1 MSGGVNV
8 SQYAPVNKL
17 QNSVVDASHASSVAQ
32 WRLLALLVAAVFIN
46 YIDRS
51 NLSVSAEQITKELS
65 LSPSQMGMLLS
76 GFFYTYAVC
85 QLLSGWLIDRF
96 EVHVVFGVG
105 FLIWSL
111 ATAATGFVGGFYS
124 LMGFRLL
131 LGFGES
137 VAYPAFSKIIAS
149 DYAESQR
156 GTANALIDAGSKL
169 GPALGTLVGG
179 LVVAQYGWR
188 FLFQVLGFGALLWLP
203 CWMMWAPRKHK
214 DEVSAVKANV
224 YTPSMW
230 QLLQVRSVWGTFFGL
245 FALNYTWYFMI
256 TWFPSYLIKARHFS
270 TERMAV
276 LGSIPF
282 LMIGVAAVL
291 AGWWA
296 DRLISQG
303 GSPTK
308 VRKGFIAGGLLM
320 NTLMLPASM
329 AASDTVSL
337 GLFFL
342 ACFALGFTTGNHWA
356 ITQTM
361 AGPAAAGKWTG
372 MQNAFG
378 NLAGVVAPL
387 LTGVIVEQTGSFF
400 YAFVTVAIV
409 VVLGAASYAFVIED
423 IKPIEWGP
431 QERVGS

>member
-1 MSGGVNV
+1 MEKIKNLT
-8 SQYAPVNKL
+8 PT
-17 QNSVVDASHASSVAQ
+17 SSLAQ

-51 NLSVSAEQITKELS
+51 NLSVSAEQISQELS

-76 GFFYTYAVC
+76 GFFYTYAAC

-96 EVHVVFGVG
+96 EVHLVFGVG
-105 FLIWSL
+105 FLIWSF

-124 LMGFRLL
+124 LMGFRLI

-149 DYAESQR
+149 DYEESQR
-156 GTANALIDAGSKL
+156 GMANALIDAGSKL

-179 LVVAQYGWR
+179 LIVARYGWR
-188 FLFQVLGFGALLWLP
+188 SLFLILGFGALLWLP
-203 CWMMWAPRKHK
+203 FWMIWAPRKSRVHTNPNAL
-214 DEVSAVKANV
+214 VNV
-224 YTPSMW
+224 DIFMPSMW
-230 QLLQVRSVWGTFFGL
+230 QLLQVRSVWGSFFGL
-245 FALNYTWYFMI
+245 FAINYTWYFMI

-282 LMIGVAAVL
+282 LMIGIAAVL
-291 AGWWA
+291 AGWWS
-296 DRLISQG
+296 DRLIRQG

-308 VRKGFIAGGLLM
+308 VRKTFIAGGLLL

-329 AASDTVSL
+329 AESDTLSL
-337 GLFFL
+337 GLFFA
-342 ACFALGFTTGNHWA
+342 ACFALGLTTANHWA
-356 ITQTM
+356 VTQTM
-361 AGPAAAGKWTG
+361 AGPMAAGKWTG

-378 NLAGVVAPL
+378 NLAGVIAPWA
-387 LTGVIVEQTGSFF
+387 TGVIVERTGSF
-400 YAFVTVAIV
+400 YLAFVTVAIV
-409 VVLGAASYAFVIED
+409 VVLGAASFVFVIED
-423 IKPIEWGP
+423 IKPVNWKLR
-431 QERVGS
+431 QTAL

>member
-1 MSGGVNV
+1 MDKITNLTHV
-8 SQYAPVNKL
+8 SK
-17 QNSVVDASHASSVAQ
+17 VAQ

-51 NLSVSAEQITKELS
+51 NLSVSAEEITRELS
-65 LSPSQMGMLLS
+65 LSPSQMGTLLS
-76 GFFYTYAVC
+76 GFFYTYAAC

-124 LMGFRLL
+124 LLGFRLL

-149 DYAESQR
+149 DYEESQR
-156 GTANALIDAGSKL
+156 GMANALIDAGSKL

-179 LVVAQYGWR
+179 LIVAQYGWR
-188 FLFQVLGFGALLWLP
+188 SLFFILGFGALLWLP
-203 CWMMWAPRKHK
+203 FWMIWAPRKSRVRLHGN
-214 DEVSAVKANV
+214 SAAPVNT
-224 YTPSMW
+224 YMPSMW
-230 QLLQVRSVWGTFFGL
+230 ELLKIRSVWGSFFGL
-245 FALNYTWYFMI
+245 FAINYTWYFMV

-296 DRLISQG
+296 DRLISKG

-308 VRKGFIAGGLLM
+308 VRKSFIAGGLLL

-329 AASDTVSL
+329 AESDTLSL
-337 GLFFL
+337 GLFFA
-342 ACFALGFTTGNHWA
+342 ACFALGLTTANHWA
-356 ITQTM
+356 VTQTM
-361 AGPAAAGKWTG
+361 AGPMAAGKWTG

-378 NLAGVVAPL
+378 NIAGIIAPQV
-387 LTGVIVEQTGSFF
+387 TGNIVERTGSFHL
-400 YAFVTVAIV
+400 AFVAVAVV
-409 VVLGAASYAFVIED
+409 VVLGAASFIFVIEE
-423 IKPIEWGP
+423 IKPIAWGP
-431 QERVGS
+431 KRAT

>member
-1 MSGGVNV
+1 MDKITNLTHV
-8 SQYAPVNKL
+8 SK
-17 QNSVVDASHASSVAQ
+17 VAQ

-51 NLSVSAEQITKELS
+51 NLSVSAEEITRELS

-76 GFFYTYAVC
+76 GFFYTYAAC

-96 EVHVVFGVG
+96 EVHLVFGIG

-149 DYAESQR
+149 DYEESQR
-156 GTANALIDAGSKL
+156 GMANALIDAGSKL

-179 LVVAQYGWR
+179 LIVAKYGWR
-188 FLFQVLGFGALLWLP
+188 SLFFILGFGALLWLP
-203 CWMMWAPRKHK
+203 FWMIWAPRKSRVRLHGN
-214 DEVSAVKANV
+214 SAAPVNT
-224 YTPSMW
+224 YMPSMW
-230 QLLQVRSVWGTFFGL
+230 ELLQVRSVWGSFFGL
-245 FALNYTWYFMI
+245 FAINYTWYFMV

-282 LMIGVAAVL
+282 LMIGVTAVL

-296 DRLISQG
+296 DRLISKG

-308 VRKGFIAGGLLM
+308 VRKSFIAGGLLL

-329 AASDTVSL
+329 AESDTLSL
-337 GLFFL
+337 GLFFA
-342 ACFALGFTTGNHWA
+342 ACFALGLTTANHWA
-356 ITQTM
+356 VTQTM
-361 AGPAAAGKWTG
+361 AGPLAAGKWTG

-378 NLAGVVAPL
+378 NIAGVVAPY
-387 LTGVIVEQTGSFF
+387 LTGVIVEKTGSF
-400 YAFVTVAIV
+400 YLAFVAVAVV
-409 VVLGAASYAFVIED
+409 VVLGAASFVFVIED
-423 IKPIEWGP
+423 IKPIAWGP
-431 QERVGS
+431 KRAT

>member
-1 MSGGVNV
+1 MDKITNLTHV
-8 SQYAPVNKL
+8 SK
-17 QNSVVDASHASSVAQ
+17 VAQ

-51 NLSVSAEQITKELS
+51 NLSVSAEEITRELS

-76 GFFYTYAVC
+76 GFFYTYAAC

-96 EVHVVFGVG
+96 EVHLVFGIG

-149 DYAESQR
+149 DYEESQR
-156 GTANALIDAGSKL
+156 GMANALIDAGSKL

-179 LVVAQYGWR
+179 LIVAKYGWR
-188 FLFQVLGFGALLWLP
+188 SLFFILGFGALLWLP
-203 CWMMWAPRKHK
+203 FWMIWAPRKSRVRLHGN
-214 DEVSAVKANV
+214 SAAPVNT
-224 YTPSMW
+224 YMPSMW
-230 QLLQVRSVWGTFFGL
+230 ELLQVRSVWGSFFGL
-245 FALNYTWYFMI
+245 FAINYTWYFMV

-296 DRLISQG
+296 DRLISKG

-308 VRKGFIAGGLLM
+308 VRKSFIAGGLLL

-329 AASDTVSL
+329 AESDTLSL
-337 GLFFL
+337 GLFFA
-342 ACFALGFTTGNHWA
+342 ACFALGLTTANHWA
-356 ITQTM
+356 VTQTM
-361 AGPAAAGKWTG
+361 AGPLAAGKWTG

-378 NLAGVVAPL
+378 NIAGVVAPY
-387 LTGVIVEQTGSFF
+387 LTGVIVEKTGSF
-400 YAFVTVAIV
+400 YLAFVAVAVV
-409 VVLGAASYAFVIED
+409 VVLGAASFVFVIED
-423 IKPIEWGP
+423 IKPIAWGP
-431 QERVGS
+431 KRAT

>member
-1 MSGGVNV
+1 MDKITNLTHV
-8 SQYAPVNKL
+8 SK
-17 QNSVVDASHASSVAQ
+17 VAQ

-51 NLSVSAEQITKELS
+51 NLSVSAEEITRELS
-65 LSPSQMGMLLS
+65 LTPSQMGMLLS
-76 GFFYTYAVC
+76 GFFYTYAAC

-96 EVHVVFGVG
+96 EVHLVFGIG

-149 DYAESQR
+149 DYEESQR
-156 GTANALIDAGSKL
+156 GMANALIDAGSKL

-179 LVVAQYGWR
+179 LIVAKYGWR
-188 FLFQVLGFGALLWLP
+188 SLFFILGFGALLWLP
-203 CWMMWAPRKHK
+203 FWMIWAPRKSKVHLHQNSASP
-214 DEVSAVKANV
+214 VST
-224 YTPSMW
+224 YMPSMW
-230 QLLQVRSVWGTFFGL
+230 ELLQIRSVWGSFFGL
-245 FALNYTWYFMI
+245 FAINYTWYFMV

-296 DRLISQG
+296 DRLISKG

-308 VRKGFIAGGLLM
+308 VRKSFIAGGLLL

-329 AASDTVSL
+329 AESDTLSL
-337 GLFFL
+337 GLFFA
-342 ACFALGFTTGNHWA
+342 ACFALGLTTANHWA
-356 ITQTM
+356 VTQTM
-361 AGPAAAGKWTG
+361 AGPLAAGKWTG

-378 NLAGVVAPL
+378 NIAGVIAPL
-387 LTGVIVEQTGSFF
+387 VTGIIVEKTGSF
-400 YAFVTVAIV
+400 YLAFVAVAVV
-409 VVLGAASYAFVIED
+409 VVLGAASFVFVIED
-423 IKPIEWGP
+423 IKPIAWGP
-431 QERVGS
+431 KRAT

>member
-1 MSGGVNV
+1 MEKIKNLT
-8 SQYAPVNKL
+8 PT
-17 QNSVVDASHASSVAQ
+17 SSLAQ

-51 NLSVSAEQITKELS
+51 NLSVSAEQISQELS

-76 GFFYTYAVC
+76 GFFYTYAAC

-96 EVHVVFGVG
+96 EVHLVFGVG

-124 LMGFRLL
+124 LMGFRLI

-149 DYAESQR
+149 DYEESQR
-156 GTANALIDAGSKL
+156 GMANALIDAGSKL

-179 LVVAQYGWR
+179 LIVARYGWR
-188 FLFQVLGFGALLWLP
+188 SLFLILGFGALLWLP
-203 CWMMWAPRKHK
+203 FWMIWAPRKSRVHTNPNAL
-214 DEVSAVKANV
+214 VNV
-224 YTPSMW
+224 DIFMPSMW
-230 QLLQVRSVWGTFFGL
+230 QLLQVRSVWGSFFGL
-245 FALNYTWYFMI
+245 FAINYTWYFMI

-282 LMIGVAAVL
+282 LMIGIAAVL
-291 AGWWA
+291 AGWWS
-296 DRLISQG
+296 DRLIRQG

-308 VRKGFIAGGLLM
+308 VRKTFIAGGLLL

-329 AASDTVSL
+329 AESDTLSL
-337 GLFFL
+337 GLFFA
-342 ACFALGFTTGNHWA
+342 ACFALGLTTANHWA
-356 ITQTM
+356 VTQTM
-361 AGPAAAGKWTG
+361 AGPMAAGKWTG

-378 NLAGVVAPL
+378 NLAGVIAPWA
-387 LTGVIVEQTGSFF
+387 TGVIVERTGSF
-400 YAFVTVAIV
+400 YLAFVTVAIV
-409 VVLGAASYAFVIED
+409 VVLGAASFVFVIED
-423 IKPIEWGP
+423 IKPVNWKLR
-431 QERVGS
+431 QTAL

>member
-1 MSGGVNV
+1 MDKITNLTQV
-8 SQYAPVNKL
+8 SK
-17 QNSVVDASHASSVAQ
+17 VAQ

-51 NLSVSAEQITKELS
+51 NLSVSAEEITRELS

-76 GFFYTYAVC
+76 GFFYTYAAC

-96 EVHVVFGVG
+96 EVHLVFGIG

-149 DYAESQR
+149 DYEESQR
-156 GTANALIDAGSKL
+156 GMANALIDAGSKL

-179 LVVAQYGWR
+179 LIVAKYGWR
-188 FLFQVLGFGALLWLP
+188 SLFFILGFGALLWLP
-203 CWMMWAPRKHK
+203 FWMIWAPRKSRVRLHGN
-214 DEVSAVKANV
+214 SAAPVNT
-224 YTPSMW
+224 YMPSMW
-230 QLLQVRSVWGTFFGL
+230 ELLQVRSVWGSFFGL
-245 FALNYTWYFMI
+245 FAINYTWYFMV

-296 DRLISQG
+296 DRLISKG

-308 VRKGFIAGGLLM
+308 VRKSFIAGGLLL

-329 AASDTVSL
+329 AESDTLSL
-337 GLFFL
+337 GLFFA
-342 ACFALGFTTGNHWA
+342 ACFALGLTTANHWA
-356 ITQTM
+356 VTQTM
-361 AGPAAAGKWTG
+361 AGPLAAGKWTG

-378 NLAGVVAPL
+378 NIAGVVAPY
-387 LTGVIVEQTGSFF
+387 LTGVIVEKTGSF
-400 YAFVTVAIV
+400 YLAFVAVAVV
-409 VVLGAASYAFVIED
+409 VVLGAASFVFVIED
-423 IKPIEWGP
+423 IKPIAWGP
-431 QERVGS
+431 KRAT

>member
-1 MSGGVNV
+1 MDKITHLTHV
-8 SQYAPVNKL
+8 SK
-17 QNSVVDASHASSVAQ
+17 VAQ

-51 NLSVSAEQITKELS
+51 NLSVSAEEITRELS
-65 LSPSQMGMLLS
+65 LSPSQMGTLLS
-76 GFFYTYAVC
+76 GFFYTYAAC

-124 LMGFRLL
+124 LLGFRLL

-149 DYAESQR
+149 DYEESQR
-156 GTANALIDAGSKL
+156 GMANALIDAGSKL

-179 LVVAQYGWR
+179 LIVAQYGWR
-188 FLFQVLGFGALLWLP
+188 SLFFILGFGALLWLP
-203 CWMMWAPRKHK
+203 FWMIWAPRKSRVRLHGN
-214 DEVSAVKANV
+214 SAAPVNT
-224 YTPSMW
+224 YMPSMW
-230 QLLQVRSVWGTFFGL
+230 ELLKIRSVWGSFFGL
-245 FALNYTWYFMI
+245 FAINYTWYFMV

-296 DRLISQG
+296 DRLISKG

-308 VRKGFIAGGLLM
+308 VRKSFIAGGLLL

-329 AASDTVSL
+329 AESDTLSL
-337 GLFFL
+337 GLFFA
-342 ACFALGFTTGNHWA
+342 ACFALGLTTANHWA
-356 ITQTM
+356 VTQTM
-361 AGPAAAGKWTG
+361 AGPMAAGKWTG

-378 NLAGVVAPL
+378 NIAGIIAPQV
-387 LTGVIVEQTGSFF
+387 TGNIVERTGSFHL
-400 YAFVTVAIV
+400 AFVAVAVV
-409 VVLGAASYAFVIED
+409 VVLGAASFIFVIEE
-423 IKPIEWGP
+423 IKPIAWGP
-431 QERVGS
+431 KRAT

>member
-1 MSGGVNV
+1 MDKITNLTHV
-8 SQYAPVNKL
+8 SK
-17 QNSVVDASHASSVAQ
+17 VAQ

-51 NLSVSAEQITKELS
+51 NLSVSAEEITKELS
-65 LSPSQMGMLLS
+65 LTPSQMGMLLS
-76 GFFYTYAVC
+76 GFFYTYAAC

-96 EVHVVFGVG
+96 EVHLVFGIG

-149 DYAESQR
+149 DYEESQR
-156 GTANALIDAGSKL
+156 GMANALIDAGSKL

-179 LVVAQYGWR
+179 LIVAKYGWR
-188 FLFQVLGFGALLWLP
+188 SLFLILGFGALLWLP
-203 CWMMWAPRKHK
+203 FWMIWAPRKSKIHLHHN
-214 DEVSAVKANV
+214 SASPVNT
-224 YTPSMW
+224 YMPSMW
-230 QLLQVRSVWGTFFGL
+230 ELLQIRSVWGSFFGL
-245 FALNYTWYFMI
+245 FAINYTWYFMV

-296 DRLISQG
+296 DRLISKG

-308 VRKGFIAGGLLM
+308 VRKSFIAGGLLL

-329 AASDTVSL
+329 AESDTLSL
-337 GLFFL
+337 GLFFA
-342 ACFALGFTTGNHWA
+342 ACFALGLTTANHWA
-356 ITQTM
+356 VTQTM
-361 AGPAAAGKWTG
+361 AGPLAAGKWTG

-378 NLAGVVAPL
+378 NIAGVIAPL
-387 LTGVIVEQTGSFF
+387 VTGIIVERTGSF
-400 YAFVTVAIV
+400 YLAFVAVAVV
-409 VVLGAASYAFVIED
+409 VVLGAASFVFVIED
-423 IKPIEWGP
+423 IKPIAWGP
-431 QERVGS
+431 KRVT

>member
-1 MSGGVNV
+1 MDKITNLTHV
-8 SQYAPVNKL
+8 SK
-17 QNSVVDASHASSVAQ
+17 VAQ

-51 NLSVSAEQITKELS
+51 NLSVSAEEITRELS

-76 GFFYTYAVC
+76 GFFYTYAAC

-96 EVHVVFGVG
+96 EVHLVFGVG

-149 DYAESQR
+149 DYEESQR
-156 GTANALIDAGSKL
+156 GMANALIDAGSKL

-179 LVVAQYGWR
+179 LIVAKYGWR
-188 FLFQVLGFGALLWLP
+188 SLFFILGFGALLWLP
-203 CWMMWAPRKHK
+203 FWMIWAPRKSRVRLHGN
-214 DEVSAVKANV
+214 SAAPVNT
-224 YTPSMW
+224 YMPSMW
-230 QLLQVRSVWGTFFGL
+230 ELLQVRSVWGSFFGL
-245 FALNYTWYFMI
+245 FAINYTWYFMV

-296 DRLISQG
+296 DRLISKG

-308 VRKGFIAGGLLM
+308 VRKSFIAGGLLL

-329 AASDTVSL
+329 AESDTLSL
-337 GLFFL
+337 GLFFA
-342 ACFALGFTTGNHWA
+342 ACFALGLTTANHWA
-356 ITQTM
+356 VTQTM
-361 AGPAAAGKWTG
+361 AGPLAAGKWTG

-378 NLAGVVAPL
+378 NIAGVVAPY
-387 LTGVIVEQTGSFF
+387 LTGVIVEKTGSF
-400 YAFVTVAIV
+400 YLAFVAVAVV
-409 VVLGAASYAFVIED
+409 VVLGAASFVFVIED
-423 IKPIEWGP
+423 IKPIAWGP
-431 QERVGS
+431 KRAT

>member
-1 MSGGVNV
+1 MDKITNLTHV
-8 SQYAPVNKL
+8 SK
-17 QNSVVDASHASSVAQ
+17 VAQ

-51 NLSVSAEQITKELS
+51 NLSVSAQEITRELS

-76 GFFYTYAVC
+76 GFFYTYAAC

-96 EVHVVFGVG
+96 EVHLVFGIG

-149 DYAESQR
+149 DYEESQR
-156 GTANALIDAGSKL
+156 GMANALIDAGSKL

-179 LVVAQYGWR
+179 LIVAKYGWR
-188 FLFQVLGFGALLWLP
+188 ALFFILGFGALLWLP
-203 CWMMWAPRKHK
+203 FWMIWAPRKSKVHVH
-214 DEVSAVKANV
+214 ENSALPVHT
-224 YTPSMW
+224 YMPSMW
-230 QLLQVRSVWGTFFGL
+230 ELLQIRSVWGSFFGL
-245 FALNYTWYFMI
+245 FAINYTWYFMV

-296 DRLISQG
+296 DRLISKG

-308 VRKGFIAGGLLM
+308 VRKSFIAGGLLL

-329 AASDTVSL
+329 AESDTLSL
-337 GLFFL
+337 GLFFA
-342 ACFALGFTTGNHWA
+342 ACFALGLTTANHWA
-356 ITQTM
+356 VTQTM
-361 AGPAAAGKWTG
+361 AGPLAAGKWTG

-378 NLAGVVAPL
+378 NIAGVVGPY
-387 LTGVIVEQTGSFF
+387 LTGVIVERTGSF
-400 YAFVTVAIV
+400 YLAFVTVAVV
-409 VVLGAASYAFVIED
+409 VVLGAASFVFVIED
-423 IKPIEWGP
+423 IKPIHWGP
-431 QERVGS
+431 KRAT

>member
-1 MSGGVNV
+1 MDKITNLTHV
-8 SQYAPVNKL
+8 SK
-17 QNSVVDASHASSVAQ
+17 VAQ

-51 NLSVSAEQITKELS
+51 NLSVSAQEITRELS

-76 GFFYTYAVC
+76 GFFYTYAAC

-96 EVHVVFGVG
+96 EVHLVFGIG

-149 DYAESQR
+149 DYEESQR
-156 GTANALIDAGSKL
+156 GMANALIDAGSKL

-179 LVVAQYGWR
+179 LIVAKYGWR
-188 FLFQVLGFGALLWLP
+188 SLFFILGFGALLWLP
-203 CWMMWAPRKHK
+203 FWMIWAPRKSKVHLH
-214 DEVSAVKANV
+214 ENSALPVHT
-224 YTPSMW
+224 YMPSMW
-230 QLLQVRSVWGTFFGL
+230 ELLQIRSVWGSFFGL
-245 FALNYTWYFMI
+245 FAINYTWYFMV

-296 DRLISQG
+296 DRLISKG

-308 VRKGFIAGGLLM
+308 VRKSFIAGGLLL

-329 AASDTVSL
+329 AESDTLSL
-337 GLFFL
+337 GLFFA
-342 ACFALGFTTGNHWA
+342 ACFALGLTTANHWA
-356 ITQTM
+356 VTQTI
-361 AGPAAAGKWTG
+361 AGPLAAGKWTG

-378 NLAGVVAPL
+378 NIAGVVGPY
-387 LTGVIVEQTGSFF
+387 LTGVIVEKTGSF
-400 YAFVTVAIV
+400 YLAFVAVAVV
-409 VVLGAASYAFVIED
+409 VVLGAASFVFVVED
-423 IKPIEWGP
+423 IKPIAWGP
-431 QERVGS
+431 KRTT